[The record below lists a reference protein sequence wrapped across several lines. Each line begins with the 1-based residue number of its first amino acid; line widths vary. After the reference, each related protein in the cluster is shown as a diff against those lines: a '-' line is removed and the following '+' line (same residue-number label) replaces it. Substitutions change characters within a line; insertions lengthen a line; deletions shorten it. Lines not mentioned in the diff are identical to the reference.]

1 MKHLIYT
8 LMAVLAL
15 MSCGGASVP
24 QTYTTVKVQPD
35 IYPDYLDVTIP
46 VNIAPLTFMM
56 NDDALEVVARLA
68 CGDNELIVGGDK
80 VQPDIDEWH
89 ELLQQSKGRDITVD
103 VYARYSDDQWKRYQQ
118 FAFHVST
125 DSIDPWLSY

>member
-24 QTYTTVKVQPD
+24 QTYTTVNAQPD
-35 IYPDYLDVTIP
+35 IYPDYTDVTIP

-56 NDDALEVVARLA
+56 NDDAL
-68 CGDNELIVGGDK
+68 
-80 VQPDIDEWH
+80 
-89 ELLQQSKGRDITVD
+89 
-103 VYARYSDDQWKRYQQ
+103 
-118 FAFHVST
+118 
-125 DSIDPWLSY
+125 